1 MVQAPFSSVTALAE
15 WRDKRPDLTII
26 DARAERMFL
35 RGHIPGAVY
44 LDARNINADG
54 QGARQLVDPGDLAN
68 LLQGLGVGPGPVVVY
83 GARGGSDSAHVWW
96 TLVAMGMVEVWILDG
111 GIEAWIAAGLPTAA
125 GGQVPS
131 PAATLIGLSPD
142 PGSWIDLAEIQDR
155 VGDDNLLMLD
165 TRAEEEFTGE
175 DLMSDRGGHIPG
187 AALLPWDA
195 LLTGDPQVLRP
206 LAELQAKMA
215 GALDVAEV
223 ATYCQSG
230 VRAAHTYAVLKMLG
244 HPRPRLY
251 LGSWEEWGNDAN
263 VPIDQ

>member
-165 TRAEEEFTGE
+165 VSRF
-175 DLMSDRGGHIPG
+175 
-187 AALLPWDA
+187 
-195 LLTGDPQVLRP
+195 
-206 LAELQAKMA
+206 
-215 GALDVAEV
+215 
-223 ATYCQSG
+223 
-230 VRAAHTYAVLKMLG
+230 
-244 HPRPRLY
+244 
-251 LGSWEEWGNDAN
+251 
-263 VPIDQ
+263 

>member
-15 WRDKRPDLTII
+15 WRGKRPDLTII

-44 LDARNINADG
+44 LDARNINGGG
-54 QGARQLVDPGDLAN
+54 QDARQLVDAGDLAN
-68 LLQGLGVGPGPVVVY
+68 MLQGLGVGSGPVVVY

-96 TLVAMGMVEVWILDG
+96 TLVAMGMDEVWILDG
-111 GIEAWIAAGLPTAA
+111 GIEAWIAAGLPTSAD
-125 GGQVPS
+125 GQAPS
-131 PAATLIGLSPD
+131 PAEALIGLTPE
-142 PGSWIDLAEIQDR
+142 PASWIDLAEIQDR
-155 VGDDNLLMLD
+155 IGDDNLLMLD

-175 DLMSDRGGHIPG
+175 DLMADRGGHIPG
-187 AALLPWDA
+187 AALLPWDD
-195 LLTGDPQVLRP
+195 LLTSDPQVLRP
-206 LAELQAKMA
+206 LAELQAKLA
-215 GALDVAEV
+215 AALNVAEV

>member
-142 PGSWIDLAEIQDR
+142 PGSWIDLAEIQWLSLQAYGIDR
-155 VGDDNLLMLD
+155 AQVFAGP
-165 TRAEEEFTGE
+165 F
-175 DLMSDRGGHIPG
+175 
-187 AALLPWDA
+187 
-195 LLTGDPQVLRP
+195 QVLANADLAMEVP
-206 LAELQAKMA
+206 LA
-215 GALDVAEV
+215 GAPVRASSVCFGAPVAE
-223 ATYCQSG
+223 
-230 VRAAHTYAVLKMLG
+230 
-244 HPRPRLY
+244 
-251 LGSWEEWGNDAN
+251 
-263 VPIDQ
+263 

>member
-1 MVQAPFSSVTALAE
+1 M
-15 WRDKRPDLTII
+15 
-26 DARAERMFL
+26 
-35 RGHIPGAVY
+35 
-44 LDARNINADG
+44 
-54 QGARQLVDPGDLAN
+54 
-68 LLQGLGVGPGPVVVY
+68 
-83 GARGGSDSAHVWW
+83 
-96 TLVAMGMVEVWILDG
+96 
-111 GIEAWIAAGLPTAA
+111 
-125 GGQVPS
+125 
-131 PAATLIGLSPD
+131 
-142 PGSWIDLAEIQDR
+142 AEIQDR

-244 HPRPRLY
+244 HPRPRLD